1 MIANNTYLWIKA
13 VHVIA
18 VISWMAAMLYL
29 PRLFIYH
36 CRTRKD
42 FSQSKTFKLME
53 RRLLCYIM
61 NPAMV
66 IAWITGLWIAWKIYD
81 FRGGW
86 LHLKFIVVILL
97 SAFHGFLMRATRHFA
112 QNRNQLSEKSWRILN
127 EVPTALIIIAVIAV
141 IIKIPD

>member
-1 MIANNTYLWIKA
+1 
-13 VHVIA
+13 
-18 VISWMAAMLYL
+18 
-29 PRLFIYH
+29 
-36 CRTRKD
+36 
-42 FSQSKTFKLME
+42 ME